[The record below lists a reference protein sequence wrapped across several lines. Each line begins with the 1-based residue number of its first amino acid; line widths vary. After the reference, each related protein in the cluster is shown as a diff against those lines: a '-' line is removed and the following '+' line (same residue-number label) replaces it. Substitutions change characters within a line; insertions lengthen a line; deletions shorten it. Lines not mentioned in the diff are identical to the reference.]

1 MGLHIDDFYRD
12 AALGLV
18 TLYQSFPRPVTL
30 YLDDMVG
37 ILPPDEVGLPHP
49 RQQHCLS
56 TLLGLGNEGYIR
68 HLGTIG
74 YDAVD
79 QAELTEKAFVRLAS
93 SQHPF
98 ATALHAS
105 PPSVRRAQG
114 SFAQQLRQHL
124 QARDSEA
131 LITVMQHFFTMAP
144 VSTPAV

>member
-1 MGLHIDDFYRD
+1 MDLHVDDFYRD

-56 TLLGLGNEGYIR
+56 TLLWLSNEGYIR

-79 QAELTEKAFVRLAS
+79 QAELTEKAFIRLSS

-98 ATALHAS
+98 AVSLDDS
-105 PPSVRRAQG
+105 PASVRRAQG
-114 SFAQQLRQHL
+114 SLAQQLRQHL
-124 QARDSEA
+124 QAQDSEA
-131 LITVMQHFFTMAP
+131 LIAVMQYFFTM
-144 VSTPAV
+144 VPAVPTV